1 MNYLVYTA
9 SEVQEQGVN
18 NKLEKNYVDLNVLNS
33 FTIARIYNLLA
44 DHDT

>member
-1 MNYLVYTA
+1 MTYLVYTA

-18 NKLEKNYVDLNVLNS
+18 NKLEKIYADLNVLNS
-33 FTIARIYNLLA
+33 FTIAGIYNLLA